1 MGDFT
6 SPPAVA
12 FGSVWA
18 CGADPGS
25 SIVRLTPTTL
35 HNAAAELDPGRVRP
49 LGDRLRR
56 AVAANDV
63 PSGNVIRFDPADGRL
78 AGAIRVTA
86 APPDRSGRGLKPTA
100 IAAGAGAIWV
110 TVSD

>member
-1 MGDFT
+1 
-6 SPPAVA
+6 VA
-12 FGSVWA
+12 
-18 CGADPGS
+18 
-25 SIVRLTPTTL
+25 T
-35 HNAAAELDPGRVRP
+35 
-49 LGDRLRR
+49 
-56 AVAANDV
+56 NDV